1 MSKVFRRP
9 MFRKGG
15 NVGDGIM
22 TGIVDREQYQV
33 GTPDPFVSETDQY
46 SFNTPYQGRT
56 IPSLSDLTAESTEAL
71 LKAAGDR
78 GGYDPLTSF
87 LLAYGP
93 AAAVENRGGGT
104 IANLIAAGEK
114 PIQNLLKEKA
124 EEDRFQ
130 RNIKL
135 KATGSAIEKRN
146 RMMETEEDRKYRSGE
161 TLKDRLFKK
170 AETKADREF
179 RTDLFNQETDRL
191 LNLQKNDFTNEAK
204 ILGLKQDFT
213 GNEAEKERDLK
224 LNMQKIDNALRS
236 DLLNKEQRNKLEI
249 LQKQYENSLGILQAE
264 IAGESG
270 IDTIINKGA
279 QKLVDD
285 DIVGSYAE
293 GKNQL
298 TWKYKTSGDLMKKG
312 YNVADEFL
320 NETDDLTKKA
330 KKLYKKGI
338 NEGRV
343 YYAPKTNQYY
353 VLEKGEGRG
362 VFVPFNL
369 PGTENVTEEKI
380 DDADNVVEEVDG
392 ITNYEYGT
400 AEARDQKRDIRQK
413 IAQMTG
419 PANNPTLNQYG
430 ERLIDTRMTPDQKSA
445 YERYLS
451 EYRNR

>member
-1 MSKVFRRP
+1 MSKVFKRP

-15 NVGDGIM
+15 NVGEGIM
-22 TGIVDREQYQV
+22 TGIVDRTNHAE
-33 GTPDPFVSETDQY
+33 DPFVGGTDQY

-71 LKAAGDR
+71 LEAAGDR

-124 EEDRFQ
+124 DEDRFQ

-146 RMMETEEDRKYRSGE
+146 RMMETEDDRKFRSEE
-161 TLKDRLFKK
+161 TLKDRLSKK
-170 AETKADREF
+170 ADTKADQEF
-179 RTDLFNQETDRL
+179 RTNLFNKETDRL
-191 LNLQKNDFTNEAK
+191 KDLQENDFSQESK
-204 ILGLKQDFT
+204 ILGLKQDFE
-213 GNEAEKERDLK
+213 GDIFEKERMLK
-224 LNMQKIDNALRS
+224 LNMQRIDNALQS
-236 DLLNKEQRNKLEI
+236 DLLEEKQKNKLE
-249 LQKQYENSLGILQAE
+249 LLRQEYDNALGILKAE
-264 IAGESG
+264 MEGESG
-270 IDTIINKGA
+270 VDSIIKKSA
-279 QKLVDD
+279 QKLVED
-285 DIVGSYAE
+285 DIVGTFPEAL
-293 GKNQL
+293 NLQ
-298 TWKYKTSGDLMKKG
+298 TWKYKTSGELMEKG
-312 YNVADEFL
+312 YNVADEVL
-320 NETDDLTKKA
+320 NETDDLVKKA
-330 KKLYKKGI
+330 KKLYKKGG

-362 VFVPFNL
+362 TFVPFNL
-369 PGTENVTEEKI
+369 TKDKNSDTSELSAAEQSLVG
-380 DDADNVVEEVDG
+380 EVDG
-392 ITNYEYGT
+392 ITNYEYST

-413 IAQMTG
+413 IAQMKG
-419 PANNPTLNQYG
+419 PINNPTLNQYG
-430 ERLIDTRMTPDQKSA
+430 ERLIDTSMTPDQKSA

-451 EYRNR
+451 DYRNR

>member
-1 MSKVFRRP
+1 MSKVFKRP

-22 TGIVDREQYQV
+22 TGIVDRTNHAE
-33 GTPDPFVSETDQY
+33 DPFVGGTDQY

-124 EEDRFQ
+124 DEDRFQ

-146 RMMETEEDRKYRSGE
+146 RMMETEDDRKFRSEE

-170 AETKADREF
+170 AETKADQEF
-179 RTDLFNQETDRL
+179 RINLFNKETGRL
-191 LNLQKNDFTNEAK
+191 LNLQENDFSQEAK
-204 ILGLKQDFT
+204 ILGLKQEFEGDIF
-213 GNEAEKERDLK
+213 EKERDLK
-224 LNMQKIDNALRS
+224 LNMQTIENALRS
-236 DLLNKEQRNKLEI
+236 GLLDKELENKLKI

-264 IAGESG
+264 LAGESG
-270 IDTIINKGA
+270 IDSIINKGA

-298 TWKYKTSGDLMKKG
+298 TWKYKTTGDLMKKG

-320 NETDDLTKKA
+320 NETDDLVKKA

-353 VLEKGEGRG
+353 VLEEGEGRG

-369 PGTENVTEEKI
+369 PGTENVSKEKI

-392 ITNYEYGT
+392 ITNYEYST

-413 IAQMTG
+413 IAQMKG
-419 PANNPTLNQYG
+419 PINNPVLNQYG
-430 ERLIDTRMTPDQKSA
+430 ERLIDTSMTPDQKSA

>member
-33 GTPDPFVSETDQY
+33 GTPDPFVGETDQY

-71 LKAAGDR
+71 LEAAGDR

-146 RMMETEEDRKYRSGE
+146 RMMETEEDRKYRSEE
-161 TLKDRLFKK
+161 TLKERLFKK

-236 DLLNKEQRNKLEI
+236 DLLNEEQRNKLEI

-264 IAGESG
+264 IEGESG

-279 QKLVDD
+279 QKLVEDE
-285 DIVGSYAE
+285 IVGSYPE

-320 NETDDLTKKA
+320 NETDDLVKKA

-338 NEGRV
+338 NEGRI
-343 YYAPKTNQYY
+343 YYAPKTNKYY

-400 AEARDQKRDIRQK
+400 GDTRDQKRDIRQTISSLK
-413 IAQMTG
+413 G
-419 PANNPTLNQYG
+419 PAFSKDSQYTT
-430 ERLIDTRMTPDQKSA
+430 DMTKDQKSA

-451 EYRNR
+451 DYRNR

>member
-22 TGIVDREQYQV
+22 TGIVDRTNHAE
-33 GTPDPFVSETDQY
+33 DPFVGGTDQY

-56 IPSLSDLTAESTEAL
+56 IPSLKDLTAESTEAL
-71 LKAAGDR
+71 LEAAGDR

-179 RTDLFNQETDRL
+179 RTDLFNKETDRL
-191 LNLQKNDFTNEAK
+191 LDIQANDFSNEEK
-204 ILGLKQDFT
+204 ILGLKQDFE
-213 GNEAEKERDLK
+213 GSLLEQERDLK
-224 LNMQKIDNALRS
+224 LNMQTIDNALKSSMFNQEQKNRFE
-236 DLLNKEQRNKLEI
+236 LLKKE
-249 LQKQYENSLGILQAE
+249 YENSKSLLEFKLKEESSIDSVIKAE
-264 IAGESG
+264 
-270 IDTIINKGA
+270 A
-279 QKLVDD
+279 QKLVNDEV
-285 DIVGSYAE
+285 IGTYPEAE
-293 GKNQL
+293 NTL
-298 TWKYKTSGDLMKKG
+298 TWKYKTSGDLMEQG
-312 YNVADEFL
+312 YNVSDQI
-320 NETDDLTKKA
+320 LT
-330 KKLYKKGI
+330 
-338 NEGRV
+338 E
-343 YYAPKTNQYY
+343 
-353 VLEKGEGRG
+353 
-362 VFVPFNL
+362 
-369 PGTENVTEEKI
+369 
-380 DDADNVVEEVDG
+380 DVVS
-392 ITNYEYGT
+392 
-400 AEARDQKRDIRQK
+400 
-413 IAQMTG
+413 
-419 PANNPTLNQYG
+419 NPNF
-430 ERLIDTRMTPDQKSA
+430 
-445 YERYLS
+445 
-451 EYRNR
+451 